1 MNKPHSNII
10 AVAAAGCVIAAAVI
24 GCARS
29 SVHLAPAGAA
39 SAVAMQPS
47 QSADIGATSDDWFVF
62 RGDSDDLTALF
73 PASLV
78 PQRVDDA
85 VDTPIGS
92 QKIVRFV
99 GRDDQLDFDAGY
111 LIRSTNPL
119 AALAGERRIL
129 DAACDGTARH
139 LGGTVRS
146 SRPCEVDG
154 HAARDLDIALPA
166 DAAHPDGRRAL
177 ARLIITDQRIYHA
190 IVNNVGDD
198 DAATRAQRFTLAL
211 HPSGS

>member
-1 MNKPHSNII
+1 MNKPHSSLIG
-10 AVAAAGCVIAAAVI
+10 VVSAGCVVAAIVI
-24 GCARS
+24 GCARQS
-29 SVHLAPAGAA
+29 TRLAPAGAA
-39 SAVAMQPS
+39 TAGAIQPPAP
-47 QSADIGATSDDWFVF
+47 ADIGAMSDDWLAF
-62 RGDSDDLTALF
+62 RGESGDLTALF
-73 PASLV
+73 PASFV
-78 PQRVDDA
+78 PRRVDDA
-85 VDTPIGS
+85 VDSPIGS

-99 GRDDQLDFDAGY
+99 GRDDEQDFDAGY
-111 LIRSTNPL
+111 LIRSSNPL

-190 IVNNVGDD
+190 IVNNVNDEH
-198 DAATRAQRFTLAL
+198 AATRAQRFTLAL
-211 HPSGS
+211 RPADS